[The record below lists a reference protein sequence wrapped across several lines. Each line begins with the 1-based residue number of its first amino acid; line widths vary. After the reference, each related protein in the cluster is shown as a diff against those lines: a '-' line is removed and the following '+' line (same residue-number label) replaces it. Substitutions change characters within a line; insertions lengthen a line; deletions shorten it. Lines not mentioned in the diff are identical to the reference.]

1 MMKKFLCVSAALLL
15 LCCFGACAQQ
25 DGSSDA
31 EANAGG
37 LPPET
42 IDMLDEGAWPANAYT
57 EGLPVPPGTVDW
69 AMLDTARGNCSVS
82 LTGLSEADCVDYLSR
97 LQQAGFSVIEE
108 VSEQIAGQDYVSI
121 GNLLSDGEKWLSVSY
136 VPGCLTLYIAFDDPE
151 ADATP

>member
-1 MMKKFLCVSAALLL
+1 MKKFLCVSAVLLL
-15 LCCFGACAQQ
+15 LCSSACSQQ
-25 DGSSDA
+25 DGPSDA
-31 EANAGG
+31 GESAGNR
-37 LPPET
+37 PPET
-42 IDMLDEGAWPANAYT
+42 IEMLDEGTWPANAYT

-82 LTGLSEADCVDYLSR
+82 LTGLSEADCGDYLSR

-136 VPGCLTLYIAFDDPE
+136 VPGRLTLYIAFDDPE

>member
-1 MMKKFLCVSAALLL
+1 MKKFLCVSAVLLL
-15 LCCFGACAQQ
+15 LCSSACSQQ
-25 DGSSDA
+25 DGPSDA

-42 IDMLDEGAWPANAYT
+42 IDMLDEEAWPANAYT

-82 LTGLSEADCVDYLSR
+82 LTGLSEADCGDYLSR
-97 LQQAGFSVIEE
+97 LQQAGFSVVEE

-121 GNLLSDGEKWLSVSY
+121 GSLLSDGERWLSLSY
-136 VPGCLTLYIAFDDPE
+136 GPDSLTLYIAFDDPE
-151 ADATP
+151 AGAAK